1 MLRHDDD
8 AGTGDFAI
16 LAYRKLH
23 PLKIIGIDISEG
35 MMKIFSIW
43 RGENAFGKYR
53 KENEAKKRT
62 GIGENAIKYIGESV
76 SFKTNAY
83 LCNDNYFFLLPKTSN
98 KNEKNFSFR
107 HRYDDCNDGS
117 M

>member
-16 LAYRKLH
+16 LAYRMLH

-43 RGENAFGKYR
+43 RGENTFGKYR
-53 KENEAKKRT
+53 KENEAKNERAS
-62 GIGENAIKYIGESV
+62 G
-76 SFKTNAY
+76 KTQ
-83 LCNDNYFFLLPKTSN
+83 
-98 KNEKNFSFR
+98 
-107 HRYDDCNDGS
+107 
-117 M
+117 